1 MINALPFILLFTLR
15 HRFITFDSAVNFRM
29 KIYKLDTLIFE
40 NEIYIHAPTWYNMKQ
55 ECKYICEEVCTM
67 DRIWMRINELAE
79 ANNGFVRTAQVEE
92 LGISRPML
100 RKYTDAGKLE
110 QVRKGLYVLTDG
122 IPDEY
127 ALLQEQCRDAVF
139 SYGTALYLWELSD
152 RTPHIYDITIPR
164 GKNVTI
170 LKRNNPNL
178 RCHYLPREFYE
189 IGITQTRSPQGAEVM
204 LYDKERCICDLIRN
218 KEQMDMQLYTQAIK
232 DYFKAKPNNRKLLKY
247 GKLFGI
253 EDKIRTYMEV
263 L

>member
-1 MINALPFILLFTLR
+1 
-15 HRFITFDSAVNFRM
+15 
-29 KIYKLDTLIFE
+29 
-40 NEIYIHAPTWYNMKQ
+40 
-55 ECKYICEEVCTM
+55 M
-67 DRIWMRINELAE
+67 DQIWMRINELAE

-127 ALLQEQCRDAVF
+127 ALLQEQCWDAVF
-139 SYGTALYLWELSD
+139 SYGTALYLWGLSD
-152 RTPHIYDITIPR
+152 RTPH
-164 GKNVTI
+164 V
-170 LKRNNPNL
+170 
-178 RCHYLPREFYE
+178 YE
-189 IGITQTRSPQGAEVM
+189 IGITQTRSPQGAEVR
-204 LYDKERCICDLIRN
+204 LYDRERCICDLIRN
-218 KEQMDMQLYTQAIK
+218 KEQMDMQLYSQAIK
-232 DYFKAKPNNRKLLKY
+232 DYFKTKPNNRKLLKY